1 MLISENIF
9 DRELKIGSPILESK
23 KSENSFDPEESK
35 ENSTIPKYKIK
46 LSVSTKL
53 NQNWNEYYEYFK
65 KTLLKISMTAE
76 EQMTYTELNKKIY
89 QYAFLNKS
97 LIESK
102 VRNYQTGVER
112 VILKESYDCIDTA
125 TFRTPDALIYLTN
138 FYTML
143 SAKYLELVSICHE
156 LDTANLDIR
165 YDAKNRI
172 GTPRNYDNRLKDVS
186 GLWFIG
192 SMPFDNYTRVEIQQY
207 TEPIIVDDVQVGRKL
222 LSKITGPSYDSY
234 RLQANLFPLFSFTD
248 NGYRDE
254 FPDSSYIKYMNN
266 LNSKDY
272 KTEILNLHK
281 NDGILYSYFIDLDRD
296 RPIIFDLHDITIGNH
311 EITISLS
318 FTEDE
323 LEKIKTFRL
332 IKI

>member
-1 MLISENIF
+1 
-9 DRELKIGSPILESK
+9 
-23 KSENSFDPEESK
+23 
-35 ENSTIPKYKIK
+35 
-46 LSVSTKL
+46 
-53 NQNWNEYYEYFK
+53 
-65 KTLLKISMTAE
+65 MTAE

-97 LIESK
+97 LIETK

-156 LDTANLDIR
+156 LDTVNLDIR

-172 GTPRNYDNRLKDVS
+172 GTHRNYDNRLKDVS

-281 NDGILYSYFIDLDRD
+281 NDGILYSYFIVLDRD
-296 RPIIFDLHDITIGNH
+296 RPIIFDLQENISRNH